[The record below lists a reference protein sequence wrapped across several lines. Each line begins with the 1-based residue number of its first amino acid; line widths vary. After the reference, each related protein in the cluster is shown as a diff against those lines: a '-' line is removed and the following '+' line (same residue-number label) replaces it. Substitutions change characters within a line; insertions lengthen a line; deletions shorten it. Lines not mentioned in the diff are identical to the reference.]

1 MPRVLATPFAARSH
15 AAETLTAQSLAMP
28 DVLAYHLRHNPRSK
42 TVTSERTAKLAS
54 NNYWNELMALRDEQ
68 RERRKTAVQV
78 VRLSELPLEN
88 NEQGLMRWYLHPAI
102 RDTVLST
109 LSIYRQE
116 IPPGSRSGRLKFQGG
131 QILFI
136 VEGRGHTMLDGVKHA
151 WEAGDVVSLPCKRDG
166 IVVQHFNDGD
176 TAAVFMAVE
185 PNLFAA
191 TSVDRGC
198 GLHQLEQS
206 PDYKRA

>member
-1 MPRVLATPFAARSH
+1 M
-15 AAETLTAQSLAMP
+15 
-28 DVLAYHLRHNPRSK
+28 
-42 TVTSERTAKLAS
+42 TSERTAKLAAF
-54 NNYWNELMALRDEQ
+54 NGWNELLAMRDRQ
-68 RERRKTAVQV
+68 REARKTAVQV

-88 NEQGLMRWYLHPAI
+88 NQHGLMRWYLHPAI
-102 RDTVLST
+102 VDTVLST

-151 WEAGDVVSLPCKRDG
+151 WEAGDVVNLPCKRDG
-166 IVVQHFNDGD
+166 IVVQHFNDD
-176 TAAVFMAVE
+176 PATTAVFMAVE

-198 GLHQLEQS
+198 GFHQLEQS
-206 PDYKRA
+206 PDFRRPAAE

>member
-1 MPRVLATPFAARSH
+1 M
-15 AAETLTAQSLAMP
+15 
-28 DVLAYHLRHNPRSK
+28 
-42 TVTSERTAKLAS
+42 TSERTAKLAS
-54 NNYWNELMALRDEQ
+54 MNYWNELIALRDRQREQ
-68 RERRKTAVQV
+68 RKSAVQV

-102 RDTVLST
+102 IDTVLST

-151 WEAGDVVSLPCKRDG
+151 WEAGDVVNLPCKRDG
-166 IVVQHFNDGD
+166 IVVQHFNDD
-176 TAAVFMAVE
+176 PAE
-185 PNLFAA
+185 
-191 TSVDRGC
+191 DRGLPRGRAQSVRRHRRRPRLRLSSAGAVA
-198 GLHQLEQS
+198 GLQAAG
-206 PDYKRA
+206 RATE